1 MSGFAG
7 RNDDVAAGTDFG
19 ITNQP
24 APLPEPPVPP
34 ATPPVPNTTG
44 QSPAAVPIGPTTA
57 NPDDVSILV
66 GSTVRIS
73 GWSALAIT
81 LSCEAVP
88 NHFSLTAAEAYP
100 YDPSRIIALPGKNEQ
115 VQIYIG
121 NDLVIT
127 GWIDRYDV
135 QTAATTHTVTIS
147 GRGLCQDIVDC
158 SADLINNPAV
168 VGGQIRAT
176 DVVDLAKKL
185 CTKLP
190 IQVAVIGDSVG
201 PPLPRAFQVSAGE
214 TAYEIIERAA
224 GYVGFLTYENEF
236 GTLLFSTVGALSMA
250 SGFTEPGNIES
261 ATSMLSVDQ
270 RFSDYTVIWSTVDTT
285 QDISNLGFQ
294 RAHVTDATMTR
305 YRPRIIVSAQM
316 TADVQLATKR
326 ANWEMARRIGRSQA
340 INVTVGHWRD
350 IQGSLWRPNY
360 LAPVT
365 TIPHKLVN
373 QQWIIGTVTFRKDDS
388 GTHADLTLMPPDAFN
403 PQPDPLQLWDR
414 EVTQAIPASQ
424 TPAPASTGG
433 APGPLQG
440 SAGSGAFTA
449 TPLPPAT

>member
-1 MSGFAG
+1 MSDLAS
-7 RNDDVAAGTDFG
+7 RDDSAAAGVDFG
-19 ITNQP
+19 ITNK
-24 APLPEPPVPP
+24 APLPEPPIPP
-34 ATPPVPNTTG
+34 ATPPVPDTTG
-44 QSPAAVPIGPTTA
+44 QPPAATPIGPTTA
-57 NPDDVSILV
+57 NPDDVSILI
-66 GSTVRIS
+66 GTRRIS

-88 NHFSLTAAEAYP
+88 NHFSLTAADP
-100 YDPSRIIALPGKNEQ
+100 FPFDPSRVIAVPGANEQ
-115 VQIYIG
+115 IQIYIG

-127 GWIDRYDV
+127 GWIDRLDV

-236 GTLLFSTVGALSMA
+236 GTLLFATVGTQTMA
-250 SGFTEPGNIES
+250 SGFTMPGNIES
-261 ATSMLSVDQ
+261 AASMRAADQ
-270 RFSDYTVIWSTVDTT
+270 RFSDYTVVWSTVDTT

-294 RAHVTDATMTR
+294 RAHVADPTMTR
-305 YRPRIIVSAQM
+305 YRPRIIVSGQI
-316 TADVQLATKR
+316 TSDVQLATKR
-326 ANWEMARRIGRSQA
+326 ANWEMARRLGRSQA
-340 INVTVGHWRD
+340 INVTVGNWRD
-350 IQGSLWRPNY
+350 IQGRLWRPNF
-360 LAPVT
+360 LAPLTAV
-365 TIPHKLVN
+365 PHKLVN
-373 QQWIIGTVTFRKDDS
+373 VQWVIGTVTFRKDDS
-388 GTHADLTLMPPDAFN
+388 GTHADVVLMPPDAFD
-403 PQPDPLQLWDR
+403 PQPDPLQLWDP
-414 EVTQAIPASQ
+414 ELTVATSQ
-424 TPAPASTGG
+424 TPAPPSTGG
-433 APGPLQG
+433 SPGPLQG

-449 TPLPPAT
+449 TPLPPP